1 MKQQTAGILDHSPV
15 ETLVNHALHPAVTHG
30 AQPNLVRHVPAGTGP
45 AYWGPGERMTFLATG
60 EETGGAFFLA
70 EIEVAPGGGT
80 PPHIHHREDE
90 AFHMLEGSLTIQVGG
105 NTITASAGDF
115 AFLPRGIAH
124 SFKNTGDG
132 CAKALVLTTPAGLEG
147 FFAEVFDPATDRF
160 ATPPAQ
166 SKDLIPR
173 ALAAAPKYGL
183 ELLPPA

>member
-1 MKQQTAGILDHSPV
+1 MKPQTVEILDHSSV
-15 ETLVNHALHPAVTHG
+15 ETLLNDALHPAVTDW
-30 AQPNLVRHVPAGTGP
+30 AQPNLVRHVRAETGA

-124 SFKNTGDG
+124 SFKNT
-132 CAKALVLTTPAGLEG
+132 
-147 FFAEVFDPATDRF
+147 ATAARRHWF
-160 ATPPAQ
+160 LPRR
-166 SKDLIPR
+166 R
-173 ALAAAPKYGL
+173 ALKAFSLKSLILRQTDLRRLRARI
-183 ELLPPA
+183 

>member
-30 AQPNLVRHVPAGTGP
+30 AQPNLVRHVPAETGP

-90 AFHMLEGSLTIQVGG
+90 AFHMLEGSLTFQVGG

-124 SFKNTGDG
+124 SFKNIGDG
-132 CAKALVLTTPAGLEG
+132 CAKALVLTTPAGLES
-147 FFAEVFDPATDRF
+147 FFAEVFDHATDRLT
-160 ATPPAQ
+160 TPPPQ